1 MAENDELSSENGKK
15 RPKKREL
22 LRANTYQTDGE
33 LAEKSRVWRLL
44 FLEDEAAFIALDP
57 VFGGSFA
64 TDWLSE
70 IEKFEAMPTTEN
82 LVDEH
87 QQSMLDVEE
96 ARKKFTEALQLLD
109 YYLPK
114 AYPDMKGIRDE
125 FGLTKILTPDYKRG
139 IRQVVLGF
147 ALLEVA
153 NKRSAVLL
161 AAGLPPTWLTD
172 MENLCN
178 DYAGAELKAEF
189 QKLQTIAG
197 TNNRIRQF
205 NLLFKLHRQV
215 AKAADVI
222 FMNNKVR
229 ADLYRTV

>member
-1 MAENDELSSENGKK
+1 MAENDELSNENAKK
-15 RPKKREL
+15 GPKKREL
-22 LRANTYQTDGE
+22 LRVNTYQTDGE

-64 TDWLSE
+64 TDWLQE

-87 QQSMLDVEE
+87 QQTMLDVEE

-139 IRQVVLGF
+139 IRQVVMGF

-153 NKRSAVLL
+153 NNRSAVLL
-161 AAGLPPTWLTD
+161 AAGLPATWMSDTGGL
-172 MENLCN
+172 LSKF
-178 DYAGAELKAEF
+178 AAAEMHAEHK
-189 QKLQTIAG
+189 KLETITG

-205 NLLFKLHRQV
+205 NLLFKIHRQV
-215 AKAADVI
+215 AKAAEVI

-229 ADLYRTV
+229 ADLYK

>member
-1 MAENDELSSENGKK
+1 MAENDEIANEKAK
-15 RPKKREL
+15 RGPKKREL
-22 LRANTYQTDGE
+22 LRVNTYQTDGE
-33 LAEKSRVWRLL
+33 LAEKSRVWRLF
-44 FLEDEAAFIALDP
+44 FLEDEAAFMALDP
-57 VFGGSFA
+57 VFAPPFA
-64 TDWLSE
+64 DDWLQE
-70 IEKFEAMPTTEN
+70 IEKFESMPTTEN

-87 QQSMLDVEE
+87 QQTMLDVEE

-139 IRQVVLGF
+139 IRQVVMGF

-161 AAGLPPTWLTD
+161 AAGLPPTWLADT
-172 MENLCN
+172 ENLAN
-178 DYAGAELKAEF
+178 DFAAAELKAEF

-215 AKAADVI
+215 AKAASVL
-222 FMNNKVR
+222 FMNDKVR
-229 ADLYRTV
+229 EDLYR